1 MNTIEISVTR
11 SGMSPRYIEVG
22 AEGQKGGY
30 ELSLSFD
37 DTWSGLDKSVVFYD
51 KRREKVVSYDFLA
64 DGAVSVVIP
73 EGAMAEDGRHP
84 FLIVGAKTAAT
95 TDGGTVTE
103 AQKLSECG
111 FICVGETVYPELN
124 TASTDELDAD
134 AYSSFLEAYKGCKK
148 LFDAMSEKYDK
159 IVESL
164 GTGQSYAALSESYA
178 KGGTGKREG
187 ESTDNSK
194 YYSEVAA
201 GKATAAESSAGK
213 AKTYAE
219 EAATNAESTNTA
231 LSEMSNMFLTG
242 TSDVTIAKEK
252 AEAAQG
258 KAEAAQGKAEIAQAA
273 AEAAKKEANT
283 AAATASAYV
292 TAAASSEANAK
303 EYADSAER
311 FKNSAATAEANAK
324 KAESNASDSEKAAKA
339 YKDEACEAAENVAG
353 FAEVVEEDMLTASE
367 RAAEAEVQATAS
379 KSYAVGGTGRRSGE
393 DTDNAKYYYREAK
406 ECAEIASTVVKS
418 QNSGESEPVD
428 ASAVVDIFRC
438 AMTYVNNKS
447 GLTYTDAGS
456 GTLFDSDYSADAPK
470 IDCSSAVTAWVR
482 GIPYEWSK
490 YAGKGNTKHYGY
502 GLDLPPNPY
511 AADRPDRYYSHELAR
526 YFQSCGWCFKPDS
539 SYSNIAPGD
548 IIFVS
553 FANRDGTYDFHDTA
567 YMKIDHCLLVLGYKD
582 ATHLTCLHSN
592 ETSTLGFFDV
602 PLLPSEYDETSTS
615 SYNNAIKL
623 VARLPF
629 KSSGAISPHPV
640 ITDST
645 EATTTSSSNSN
656 LATLTLSSPLK
667 KNVPYTLIAYVENAF
682 IQAKPSTN
690 NYFGIRASYSDG
702 ASDSTIFSWVRNEY
716 PSDNLYRC
724 TFVPE
729 SDKINKLKLYVL
741 TTTVAGHKY
750 KYCGLYEGAVSV
762 TPDEDGTFHDNKVT
776 SASLADGAVTT
787 SKVAD
792 KAITGAKIADSA
804 ITSSKLAYNSV
815 PSTKIVGPIAVAKG
829 GTGKTSWVAN
839 GLPYPS
845 SSTAFTQLAFPTA
858 ESVLC
863 QKTSGAPYWK
873 KLSEIAGSSGGY
885 KKIGYTDDCDY
896 KVTSASG
903 GKTAFTNA
911 INAAASGDT
920 ILVMP
925 GEYGGTGRL
934 DITKNLNFLGVGM
947 PEIKFSVNVGSAVS
961 GDAYTF
967 YTANFNGF
975 ALTSVTVDAD
985 INNYSG
991 VSKANLY
998 NCRITGSAGIAG
1010 MAANTL
1016 FAGGLTAE
1024 SFASMQRIYNCRI
1037 LKFGFDMSASCV
1049 VEGCDITV
1057 KDTATG
1063 SITPIYGGIYRSCVV
1078 RLPSGVTAI
1087 SGLDEITNCTFI
1099 SSASVTVAVKEGGT
1113 KSGNVLITA
1122 VTV

>member
-1 MNTIEISVTR
+1 MNTIEISVTGG
-11 SGMSPRYIEVG
+11 GMSPRYIEVG

-134 AYSSFLEAYKGCKK
+134 AYSSFLEAYKGCKE
-148 LFDAMSEKYDK
+148 LFEAMSEKYDK

-201 GKATAAESSAGK
+201 SKATAAESSAGK

-303 EYADSAER
+303 EYAESAER

-379 KSYAVGGTGRRSGE
+379 KSYAVGGTGRRPGE
-393 DTDNAKYYYREAK
+393 DTDNAKYYCEKAK
-406 ECAEIASTVVKS
+406 GYAEGCHFKGEIAALPEAAEFGDIYKLSVEVAT
-418 QNSGESEPVD
+418 GHYEIPVP
-428 ASAVVDIFRC
+428 
-438 AMTYVNNKS
+438 S
-447 GLTYTDAGS
+447 GLNIEVDPNTGNEDIHFISLSSDSVLYALFFYIQQGS
-456 GTLFDSDYSADAPK
+456 YGIYGGNFDDYHYYIDGVKHTLP
-470 IDCSSAVTAWVR
+470 
-482 GIPYEWSK
+482 IPYSTSGGIV
-490 YAGKGNTKHYGY
+490 YGK
-502 GLDLPPNPY
+502 D
-511 AADRPDRYYSHELAR
+511 E
-526 YFQSCGWCFKPDS
+526 
-539 SYSNIAPGD
+539 
-548 IIFVS
+548 IFE
-553 FANRDGTYDFHDTA
+553 TYLLSHDTLICDITRTPS
-567 YMKIDHCLLVLGYKD
+567 M
-582 ATHLTCLHSN
+582 
-592 ETSTLGFFDV
+592 
-602 PLLPSEYDETSTS
+602 PSE
-615 SYNNAIKL
+615 
-623 VARLPF
+623 VASCF
-629 KSSGAISPHPV
+629 AGAIYPKGACV
-640 ITDST
+640 IWDG
-645 EATTTSSSNSN
+645 
-656 LATLTLSSPLK
+656 
-667 KNVPYTLIAYVENAF
+667 NAWKSLD
-682 IQAKPSTN
+682 AD
-690 NYFGIRASYSDG
+690 Y
-702 ASDSTIFSWVRNEY
+702 ASDIA
-716 PSDNLYRC
+716 DN
-724 TFVPE
+724 VVAAA
-729 SDKINKLKLYVL
+729 KIK
-741 TTTVAGHKY
+741 
-750 KYCGLYEGAVSV
+750 
-762 TPDEDGTFHDNKVT
+762 DE
-776 SASLADGAVTT
+776 AVTT
-787 SKVAD
+787 QKVAD

-804 ITSSKLAYNSV
+804 ITSTKLASNSV
-815 PSTKIVGPIAVAKG
+815 TSVKISGSISVAKG
-829 GTGKTSWVAN
+829 GTGKTSWTAN
-839 GLPYPS
+839 RLPYPS
-845 SSTAFTQLAFPTA
+845 STTAFTQLASPTE

-863 QKTSGAPYWK
+863 QKATGAPYWTA
-873 KLSEIAGSSGGY
+873 LSALGSGGGGF
-885 KKIGYTDDCDY
+885 KKIGFTDDCDY

-975 ALTSVTVDAD
+975 ALTSVTVDVD
-985 INNYSG
+985 MNNYSG
-991 VSKANLY
+991 ASKINLY
-998 NCRITGSAGIAG
+998 NCRVTGNASIGGTAV
-1010 MAANTL
+1010 NTM
-1016 FAGGLTAE
+1016 FAGGLGSA
-1024 SFASMQRIYNCRI
+1024 SFTCVQRIYNCRI
-1037 LKFGFDMSASCV
+1037 LKFDFDMSASCV

-1057 KDTATG
+1057 RNTATG
-1063 SITPIYGGIYRSCVV
+1063 SISPTYGGVYRNCIV
-1078 RLPSGVTAI
+1078 RLPSAVTAI
-1087 SGLDEITNCTFI
+1087 DNLAEITNCTFV
-1099 SSASVTVAVKEGGT
+1099 SSASVTVAARDGGT
-1113 KSGNVLITA
+1113 KSGNTLITA
-1122 VTV
+1122 ATV